1 MGISPSSSAQQARQR
16 IAQRLREIRLDA
28 GLSARAIAKEAG
40 WHESK
45 SSRIEHARMVPSAGD
60 IRAWCR
66 ACGVED
72 QAADLIAASRTA
84 DSMYVEWERLQKS
97 GLRRLQESKVPLYEG
112 TRHFRV
118 YCSNVIPGLFQT
130 RDYAGAL
137 LSSISTFRGVPND
150 VEDAVA
156 ARVARSRV
164 LHQGDHRFAVLMEE
178 WVLRC
183 RVGDAEVMAGQLRHL
198 LTVMSLPSVSLGVIP
213 FTAPRRMWPVE
224 AYNIFDE
231 TLVQVELLSAA
242 VNVTQPDEVSQYV
255 RGFAELAGI
264 AVYGA
269 GARSLIAAAIKE
281 LD

>member
-16 IAQRLREIRLDA
+16 VAQRLREIRLDA

-45 SSRIEHARMVPSAGD
+45 SSRIEHARVAPSAGD
-60 IRAWCR
+60 IRAWCG
-66 ACGVED
+66 ACGAED

-84 DSMYVEWERLQKS
+84 DSMYVEWGRLQKS

-118 YCSNVIPGLFQT
+118 YCSNVIPGLLQT
-130 RDYAGAL
+130 PGYAGAL
-137 LSSISTFRGVPND
+137 LSSISAFRGVPND
-150 VEDAVA
+150 VEDAVT
-156 ARVARSRV
+156 ARTARSRV

-183 RVGDAEVMAGQLRHL
+183 RVGDAKVMAEQLRHL
-198 LTVMSLPSVSLGVIP
+198 LAVTSLPSVSLGVIP

-242 VNVTQPDEVSQYV
+242 LISLSQMKYHSMS
-255 RGFAELAGI
+255 RD
-264 AVYGA
+264 
-269 GARSLIAAAIKE
+269 SQS
-281 LD
+281 